1 MDFKG
6 VEFNEVEFTPRF
18 IPSKATYPKYKD
30 EKCYGIEIRIVDRE
44 KVSPLKIIVSLIDV
58 VYEMHPNEFK
68 FKTNNFIDKLYGSDK
83 LRNTIIF
90 DLDLNILFEDWRRDK
105 ITFSKLRQPFLIY

>member
-1 MDFKG
+1 
-6 VEFNEVEFTPRF
+6 
-18 IPSKATYPKYKD
+18 
-30 EKCYGIEIRIVDRE
+30 
-44 KVSPLKIIVSLIDV
+44 
-58 VYEMHPNEFK
+58 MHPNDFK

-105 ITFSKLRQPFLIY
+105 INFSKLRQPFLIY